1 MSIRPIQTLLGFILV
16 AILSTTTAHAQ
27 NTDFS
32 RIGSYDFPTSTRNA
46 DAQEAFLAGVGYLHS
61 FGMTQ
66 AQAAFREAQE
76 HDPDFVMAYWGEAF
90 TYQHPFFG
98 ALSDGPGEALMR
110 LAPTPELRA
119 AKAGN
124 DKERGFLKAAE
135 AYALTPGGMPDRRIA
150 WMEAMKEVYE
160 KYPEDFEVKAF
171 YTASILAAAGHSG
184 DMRERLNMY
193 AGSLALEMFKA
204 NDNHPGAAHY
214 VIHSFDDP
222 IHAPLALEAA
232 QKYRDIAPAV
242 SHARHMPSH
251 IFIQHGK
258 WEEVSMWNE
267 SAWQAARD
275 LWQPGDRVGD
285 MNHSS
290 DWGQYGDLQLGDTDR
305 SELWIERAAQT
316 LAENPGDGRSMGTL
330 KTMRAR
336 HTIETQQW
344 QIVALTD
351 DLSADE
357 LLALGL
363 SAANLGDLDLAESVA
378 DRLGSLASD
387 SPNGSNLKII
397 YAEVAALAKAKR
409 AEELLLE
416 GLTTDGLPQQQEALE
431 LLAEAIR
438 LREAGRLPN
447 GAANPLKPI
456 HELAGEI
463 NLAFGF
469 ASDAADLFETSLLR
483 LPNRPLSLLGAAR
496 AYASAGDQDKANAMY
511 ERLLMIWSDDALP
524 SVREAKQFVAVN

>member
-1 MSIRPIQTLLGFILV
+1 M
-16 AILSTTTAHAQ
+16 
-27 NTDFS
+27 
-32 RIGSYDFPTSTRNA
+32 
-46 DAQEAFLAGVGYLHS
+46 
-61 FGMTQ
+61 
-66 AQAAFREAQE
+66 
-76 HDPDFVMAYWGEAF
+76 
-90 TYQHPFFG
+90 
-98 ALSDGPGEALMR
+98 
-110 LAPTPELRA
+110 
-119 AKAGN
+119 
-124 DKERGFLKAAE
+124 
-135 AYALTPGGMPDRRIA
+135 
-150 WMEAMKEVYE
+150 
-160 KYPEDFEVKAF
+160 
-171 YTASILAAAGHSG
+171 
-184 DMRERLNMY
+184 
-193 AGSLALEMFKA
+193 
-204 NDNHPGAAHY
+204 
-214 VIHSFDDP
+214 
-222 IHAPLALEAA
+222 
-232 QKYRDIAPAV
+232 
-242 SHARHMPSH
+242 
-251 IFIQHGK
+251 
-258 WEEVSMWNE
+258 
-267 SAWQAARD
+267 
-275 LWQPGDRVGD
+275 
-285 MNHSS
+285 
-290 DWGQYGDLQLGDTDR
+290 
-305 SELWIERAAQT
+305 
-316 LAENPGDGRSMGTL
+316 
-330 KTMRAR
+330 
-336 HTIETQQW
+336 

-351 DLSADE
+351 DLSAGE

-387 SPNGSNLKII
+387 SPNNSNLKII

-409 AEELLLE
+409 AGELLLE